1 MTWIKTVPF
10 AAAQGRL
17 KMLYDRIKAPD
28 GQIDTIMAA
37 HSLRPHT
44 MEGHMALYKY
54 VLHHSANTL
63 PKWFLEA
70 VGLYVSLLNA
80 CAYCAE
86 HHFAGMAR
94 LTGDEDRAGE
104 IRRALEADDPASAFD
119 GAELAAM
126 AYARILTLTPHTL
139 GEPHVAALREAGYDD
154 GEILELNQV
163 SAYFAYA
170 NRTVL
175 GLGITTE
182 GEVLGLSPGDNTDPD
197 NWEHG

>member
-1 MTWIKTVPF
+1 MTWIKTVPLGD
-10 AAAQGRL
+10 AEGRL
-17 KMLYDRIKAPD
+17 KMLYDRIKSPD
-28 GQIDTIMAA
+28 GQIDNIMAV

-70 VGLYVSLLNA
+70 VGLYVSLLNK

-94 LTGDEDRAGE
+94 LIGDETRAGAV
-104 IRRALEADDPASAFD
+104 RQALQADDPAAAFD
-119 GAELAAM
+119 GAELAALT
-126 AYARILTLTPHTL
+126 YARTLTLAPDTL
-139 GEPHVAALREAGYDD
+139 GEADIQSLRAAGLSD

-175 GLGITTE
+175 GLGVNTD
-182 GEVLGLSPGDNTDPD
+182 GEVLGLSPGDNADPD
-197 NWEHG
+197 NWSHG

>member
-1 MTWIKTVPF
+1 MTWIKTVPLGD
-10 AAAQGRL
+10 AEGRL
-17 KMLYDRIKAPD
+17 KMLYDRIKSPD
-28 GQIDTIMAA
+28 GQIDNIMAV

-70 VGLYVSLLNA
+70 VGLYVSLLNK

-94 LTGDEDRAGE
+94 LIGDETRAGAV
-104 IRRALEADDPASAFD
+104 RQALQADDPAAAFD
-119 GAELAAM
+119 GSELAALT
-126 AYARILTLTPHTL
+126 YARTLTLAPDTL
-139 GEPHVAALREAGYDD
+139 GEADIQSLRAAGLSD

-175 GLGITTE
+175 GLGVNTD
-182 GEVLGLSPGDNTDPD
+182 GEVLGLSPGDNADPD
-197 NWEHG
+197 NWSHG